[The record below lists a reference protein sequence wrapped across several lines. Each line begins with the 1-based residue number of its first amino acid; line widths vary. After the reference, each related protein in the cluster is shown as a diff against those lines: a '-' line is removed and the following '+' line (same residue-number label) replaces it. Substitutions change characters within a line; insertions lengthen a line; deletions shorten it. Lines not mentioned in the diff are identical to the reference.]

1 MSPGRD
7 QPGTGQDHPTH
18 STTPKRTMTMLDWI
32 LNPYG
37 IDLGAY
43 VILWIALLVM
53 VPVAIIVGVVKTIS
67 ERRKDRGDG

>member
-1 MSPGRD
+1 
-7 QPGTGQDHPTH
+7 
-18 STTPKRTMTMLDWI
+18 MLDWI

-37 IDLGAY
+37 VDLGAY